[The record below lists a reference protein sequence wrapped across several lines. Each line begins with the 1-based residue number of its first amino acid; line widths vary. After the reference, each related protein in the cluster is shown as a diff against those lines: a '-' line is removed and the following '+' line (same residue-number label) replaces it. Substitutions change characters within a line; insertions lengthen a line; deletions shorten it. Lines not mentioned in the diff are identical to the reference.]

1 MIRRPPRS
9 TLFPYTTLF
18 RSVTFAANC
27 FIVVRRPKDDRRGRR
42 ASRREPRAARS
53 GERAGKGGVAEML
66 AQLVGAYRSR
76 TVNSSPTGLRRAPA
90 KSQDRRVAAGIQL
103 NKTREFKLEITVE
116 VHHVYSISSWRGG
129 GCFLVTVQIPMVV
142 DFRGG
147 GGWARAGAGD
157 GNEPQS
163 VNSREAA
170 AAEACRSASR

>member
-53 GERAGKGGVAEML
+53 GQRAVKGCVSTML
-66 AQLVGAYRSR
+66 PFVEAYRSR